1 MAQKKISARLRAEF
15 KEVARQIISVDRMAL
30 KHGRSQNTI
39 GAIERAMVDAFQLGQ
54 ELGLSEEPYFQT
66 TNAFVDWI
74 EIPPRARDTLSEIS
88 FRLGYGENRP
98 ETISVRLLRLVTP
111 KGIRWVEETKADRED
126 ARSFSAGG
134 INPLIKLALLA
145 PVEGNE
151 DLIQL
156 TEKGV
161 LTCKEYWRRSDER
174 DPTLPKMSV
183 RAW

>member
-1 MAQKKISARLRAEF
+1 MAQKKINARLRAEF

-30 KHGRSQNTI
+30 KHGTSQNTI

-66 TNAFVDWI
+66 TDAFVDWI

-98 ETISVRLLRLVTP
+98 DTISVRLLRLLTP

-126 ARSFSAGG
+126 PRSFSAGG

-145 PVEGNE
+145 PVDGNE
-151 DLIQL
+151 DVIQL